1 MELALATPYF
11 PFFIG
16 SECIIL
22 LRSSGV
28 NLNEKKTKTELLW
41 ATVRVEQSKYTLE
54 RGEKKKTNPKL

>member
-1 MELALATPYF
+1 MGCEYLHEIPEGKQVELTLATAYF

-28 NLNEKKTKTELLW
+28 NLNEEKT
-41 ATVRVEQSKYTLE
+41 
-54 RGEKKKTNPKL
+54 PKRLQTAVKVNLAE